1 MTNLERIVWLA
12 LLIYLTRPEP
22 PSDVGKFR
30 YLSIGAPG
38 TASAITLQVGSNFAG
53 INISDGSATKTI
65 WIENGRV
72 IDRSLPEDAPV
83 IDAQIQQLQN
93 IVVDHEKRIAK

>member
-1 MTNLERIVWLA
+1 M
-12 LLIYLTRPEP
+12 TRPEP

-38 TASAITLQVGSNFAG
+38 TASAITMQVGSNFAG

-65 WIENGRV
+65 WVEGGRV
-72 IDRSLPEDAPV
+72 IDRSLPEEAISVLPVSPESIIQRTINGFKAPESNDNETV
-83 IDAQIQQLQN
+83 A
-93 IVVDHEKRIAK
+93 R